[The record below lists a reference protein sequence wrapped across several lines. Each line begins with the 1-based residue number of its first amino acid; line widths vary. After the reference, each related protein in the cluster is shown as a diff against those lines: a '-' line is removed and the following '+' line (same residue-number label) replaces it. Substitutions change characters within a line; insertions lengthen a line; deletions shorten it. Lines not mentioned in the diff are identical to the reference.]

1 MTDLSLKEMQEMQR
15 NLQEKYQKKWGGL
28 YPEKFHTMMLYL
40 FTEAGEAV
48 DVVKKNGH
56 TKVLQDADI
65 RNHFIE
71 EMAPRPLCPFGCR
84 RSELCQHPS
93 PEKNTAHR

>member
-28 YPEKFHTMMLYL
+28 YPEKLHTMMLYL
-40 FTEAGEAV
+40 FAEAGEAV

-56 TKVLQDADI
+56 AKVLQDADI

-71 EMAPRPLCPFGCR
+71 
-84 RSELCQHPS
+84 
-93 PEKNTAHR
+93 